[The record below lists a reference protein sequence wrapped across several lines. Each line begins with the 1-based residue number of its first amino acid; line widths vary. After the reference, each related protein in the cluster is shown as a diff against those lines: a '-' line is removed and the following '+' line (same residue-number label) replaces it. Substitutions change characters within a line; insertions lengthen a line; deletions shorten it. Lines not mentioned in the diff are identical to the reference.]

1 MLDDREL
8 SVEVR
13 EPYGD
18 RGDPEVGHG
27 QHGRDFCLGGVELA
41 AVKLRDCCADAHLS
55 PGSFAVANALAA
67 AAPSFTLLMAARVV
81 AAMAAALFTPTA
93 SALAG
98 ELAPPGRR
106 GRALAAVAIGLTVA
120 QVAGVPLGSL
130 AGSLL
135 GWRASFVAVAVLGAA
150 AAIGTRA
157 ALPFAGPSGPA
168 SPLGDRIRLARSRR
182 VWPVMA
188 QTTAATTAGF
198 AVLTYIAPIVHAAAG
213 LSGASMSVVLAGF
226 GAASA
231 AGSALGG
238 RWTDRRGALPVAAT
252 ALLVLAASLAGLAL
266 ATGYRAGPVSLV
278 FIATWGMAGWA
289 FIPAQQHR
297 LLSAAPR
304 QATVLLGLN
313 SSAIYLGATL
323 GSILGAVTLAF
334 SPAATVS
341 TASAIAAAAAV
352 TVTARAGRHR
362 AADRARDS
370 DA

>member
-1 MLDDREL
+1 M
-8 SVEVR
+8 
-13 EPYGD
+13 
-18 RGDPEVGHG
+18 
-27 QHGRDFCLGGVELA
+27 
-41 AVKLRDCCADAHLS
+41 
-55 PGSFAVANALAA
+55 
-67 AAPSFTLLMAARVV
+67 T
-81 AAMAAALFTPTA
+81 
-93 SALAG
+93 
-98 ELAPPGRR
+98 
-106 GRALAAVAIGLTVA
+106 
-120 QVAGVPLGSL
+120 
-130 AGSLL
+130 
-135 GWRASFVAVAVLGAA
+135 
-150 AAIGTRA
+150 
-157 ALPFAGPSGPA
+157 
-168 SPLGDRIRLARSRR
+168 
-182 VWPVMA
+182 
-188 QTTAATTAGF
+188 QTTAATTTGF

-213 LSGASMSVVLAGF
+213 LSGASISVVLAGS

-238 RWTDRRGALPVAAT
+238 RWTDRRGAWPVAAT

-297 LLSAAPR
+297 LLSAAPG

-352 TVTARAGRHR
+352 TVIARAGRHR
-362 AADRARDS
+362 AASRARDS